1 MKIINII
8 SNDWGAYVDIRAL
21 YQSLAR
27 RHDTIH
33 LDTHGDCWNS
43 VKDDPEAMIVSWD
56 ITRACTLSHDN
67 RRCKL
72 GLVYNEAMAD
82 DESQLLPSHRAILK
96 RFKESPIDFVFGHT
110 PWMVGKLNE
119 IHPGKAFLLPVGWDA
134 EAMGAP
140 RWDAPKH
147 HLLAYHGSMA
157 GRREVL
163 MPYFHNR
170 LGGNLKD
177 ISGAFGRQLLGAL
190 DVCSASFYVAHSRVK
205 SFSTWRAWQC
215 ASTSAVL
222 IAEGLDDGKTLDCW
236 PFDAGSIVVV
246 PEITVANALEVAE
259 HICYVARSDLAM
271 RFAHA
276 AHEVARQYTIDEVY
290 RKFLL
295 PAAEEVLRR

>member
-27 RHDTIH
+27 RVDTIH

-43 VKDDPEAMIVSWD
+43 VKDDPQTLVVSWD
-56 ITRACTLSHDN
+56 ITKACTLSHDN
-67 RRCKL
+67 RRCRL
-72 GLVYNEAMAD
+72 GLVYNEAMTD
-82 DESQLLPSHRAILK
+82 DEAQLMPWHHEILK
-96 RFKESPIDFVFGHT
+96 RFKTSPIDFVFGHT
-110 PWMVGKLNE
+110 PWMVSKLNA

-134 EAMGAP
+134 EAMGTP

-163 MPYFHNR
+163 LPYFHSK
-170 LGGNLKD
+170 LGSNLKD

-190 DVCSASFYVAHSRVK
+190 DVHAASFYVAHSRVK

-215 ASTSAVL
+215 ASTSAAL
-222 IAEGLDDGKTLDCW
+222 IAEGLEDSWLDCW
-236 PFDAGSIVVV
+236 PFGPESIAVI
-246 PEITVANALEVAE
+246 PEITVSNAPAMAE
-259 HICYVARSDLAM
+259 LVCNIARSDQAM
-271 RFAHA
+271 CYAHV
-276 AHEVARQYTIDEVY
+276 AHDIARRYTIDEVY
-290 RKFLL
+290 SKFLL
-295 PAAEEVLRR
+295 PAAEEILRR